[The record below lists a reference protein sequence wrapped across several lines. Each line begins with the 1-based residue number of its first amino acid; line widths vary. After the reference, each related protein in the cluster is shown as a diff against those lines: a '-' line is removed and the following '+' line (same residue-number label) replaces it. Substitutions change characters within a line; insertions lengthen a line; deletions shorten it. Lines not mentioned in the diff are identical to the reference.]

1 MTATLPSSF
10 RPDDAHTHPL
20 LRSPLLRRVE
30 REFSHLPLME
40 RAGAA
45 VAEWASSLRLDR
57 DAPIVIFAGPG
68 NNGGDALV
76 AARLLREQ
84 GVAVAVICSQP
95 PSSRPHASPDA
106 LQACQRFLDAGGRFA
121 DVVPEQASLVIDGLF
136 GIGLQRAIAPPYAEQ
151 LATLQALAA
160 AARCPLLALD
170 TPSGLD
176 ADTGHCTGPAVRATH
191 TLTFLADKPGL
202 HTADGPDH
210 AGDVRVA
217 PLGIDLAAWPPLQDE
232 ANAIN
237 AGRCLGR
244 DGFAACLTP
253 RPNNSHKGTFGS
265 AGILGGNC
273 SMVGAA
279 LLAGRA
285 ALKLGSGRVYL
296 GLLDPRAPT
305 VDPLQPELM
314 FRTPEVLLTAPLTA
328 LACGPGLGQDA
339 AAQGTL
345 KTALGTALPLVLDA
359 DALNL
364 LAADP
369 LLQQALANRQAP
381 VVLTPHPTEAARLLG
396 QTTTAIQA
404 DRIAAACAMARNTR
418 AWVALKGCGTVIANP
433 PGQWWVNPTG
443 HPALATA
450 GTGDVLTGMIAA
462 FLAQGWPLPQALH
475 GAVFLHG
482 AAAQA
487 AVRNADLASGLT
499 ASELIDHARRLR
511 NHWTGS

>member
-1 MTATLPSSF
+1 MTAPLPCSF
-10 RPDDAHTHPL
+10 RHDDAYTHPL

-30 REFSHLPLME
+30 KEFSHLPLME

-76 AARLLREQ
+76 AARLLHEQ

-95 PSSRPHASPDA
+95 PSARPHAAPDA
-106 LQACQRFLDAGGRFA
+106 VQACQRFLDAGGRFA
-121 DVVPEQASLVIDGLF
+121 EVVPELASLVIDGLF
-136 GIGLQRAIAPPYAEQ
+136 GIGLQRAIAPPYADQ

-191 TLTFLADKPGL
+191 TLSFLADKPGL

-210 AGDVRVA
+210 AGEVRLA
-217 PLGIDLAAWPPLQDE
+217 PLGIDLAAWLALQDE
-232 ANAIN
+232 AGTVD

-244 DGFAACLTP
+244 DDFAACLTP
-253 RPNNSHKGTFGS
+253 RTHNSHKGSFGS
-265 AGILGGNC
+265 VGVLGGNC

-285 ALKLGSGRVYL
+285 ALKMGSGRVYL

-305 VDPLQPELM
+305 VDPVQPELM
-314 FRTPEVLLTAPLTA
+314 FRTPQELLAAPLTA

-339 AAQGTL
+339 AAQQTL
-345 KTALGTALPLVLDA
+345 KAVLGAALPLVLDA

-364 LAADP
+364 LATEP
-369 LLQQALANRQAP
+369 MLQQALAARQAP
-381 VVLTPHPTEAARLLG
+381 SVLTPHPTEAARLLG
-396 QTTTAIQA
+396 QTTAAIQA
-404 DRIAAACAMARNTR
+404 DRIAAACAIAHHTR
-418 AWVALKGCGTVIANP
+418 AWVALKGCGTVIASP
-433 PGQWWVNPTG
+433 DGQWGINPTG
-443 HPALATA
+443 HPALASA
-450 GTGDVLTGMIAA
+450 GTGDVLTGIVTA

-482 AAAQA
+482 AAGQA
-487 AVRNADLASGLT
+487 AVRDADLASGLT

-511 NHWTGS
+511 NRWTGS